1 MKTTC
6 LKAILA
12 ALLFAITINHA
23 NAEFVLRFGNLD
35 GSPVN
40 ASPGLD
46 FLIPVYGS
54 SSSGTTNS
62 VSDFSIGIDV
72 GDSAIASSYFGGIA
86 PIRNVTNDLFETG
99 PSGLGLGDKGNA
111 DENNKSIVDF
121 VVFGVFDSP
130 TDFTNPV
137 KLFDLQFT
145 APQLGVT
152 STFFVK
158 GVVDGAVSYYNINT
172 DFNEFIGDNLIG
184 GSVQYITAVP
194 EPSSLALV
202 GVCVLMGCIR
212 RRNRRICE

>member
-12 ALLFAITINHA
+12 AILFAITINHA

-40 ASPGLD
+40 ASPGLN

-62 VSDFSIGIDV
+62 VSDFSVCIDV
-72 GDSAIASSYFGGIA
+72 GDSTVASTYFKDA
-86 PIRNVTNDLFETG
+86 FLKRNDTLDLFDTG
-99 PSGLGLGDKGNA
+99 ASGLTLGDT
-111 DENNKSIVDF
+111 NNTDDPSVVDF
-121 VVFGVFDSP
+121 VILGVFKAN
-130 TDFTNPV
+130 TDFTGPV

-145 APQLGVT
+145 APNAGV
-152 STFFVK
+152 SNTFSIN
-158 GVVDGAVSYYNINT
+158 GVVDGSSYYSVNAALV
-172 DFNEFIGDNLIG
+172 DFTQSNFIG

-202 GVCVLMGCIR
+202 GACVLMGCIR
-212 RRNRRICE
+212 RRRRSDCE